1 MNKELQTPLEK
12 LISDRHRIQ
21 QECEM
26 REQELNA
33 DFSYI
38 QENAGSLLLSGVSAL
53 LFPGTKGKT
62 KETESNRQAQS
73 PAMAATTFGFS
84 DYLSIMQGLLPIAW
98 DVARP
103 LLTAWGIQKAQGW
116 IIRKLFKKRK

>member
-21 QECEM
+21 EECKM

-53 LFPGTKGKT
+53 LFPNTRGKA
-62 KETESNRQAQS
+62 KEAENDQPLQS
-73 PAMAATTFGFS
+73 PVMPAATLGFS
-84 DYLSIMQGLLPIAW
+84 DYLSVIRGLLPVAW

-116 IIRKLFKKRK
+116 IIRKLFKKKK